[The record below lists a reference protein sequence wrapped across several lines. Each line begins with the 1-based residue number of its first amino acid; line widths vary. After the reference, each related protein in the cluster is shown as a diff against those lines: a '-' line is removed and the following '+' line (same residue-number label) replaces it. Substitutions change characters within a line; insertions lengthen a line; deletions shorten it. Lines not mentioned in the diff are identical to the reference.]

1 MNFHNTIRPIL
12 VIFLLFGQFPLYGVL
27 TRKPLRWHFR
37 WCSLQTVLSLGLIH
51 VGLFLCFVEYDRL
64 KAIGVNADNLIG
76 PLFYLD
82 VIIIMLLLLRVAYRW
97 PTVVP
102 KWEQIESLEVM
113 QYNARQQN
121 ARSCRRI
128 RAIALL
134 LIVLGFAEHMLSIG
148 KTVNARVDEART
160 CHWNYSNLPEYYAL
174 RTYGFFF
181 RRVPYN
187 FPSFIFLEYANTAL
201 TMAWTVQDVLLI
213 MISDSIA
220 GYFKRINSRIQF
232 YTTVQVVAREKFW
245 SEIHSDYVMVCELL
259 EHVMTICSPLL
270 VVSCGTNLYLI
281 CYQLFHLVDRT
292 DDFIIVTVFTYFSL
306 FFIILRTFLTMH
318 YCSAVHEV
326 ARKPLKLFRRVPTSN
341 WCSELERFYSFIRKS
356 SIAIN
361 AMGLFRLTKKTM
373 LTMLGAVITYEL
385 VMLHFAQT
393 TANQGIVRACSPEQ
407 FLFQPKMQIT
417 TN

>member
-134 LIVLGFAEHMLSIG
+134 LIVLGFGMEVRKEGRMH
-148 KTVNARVDEART
+148 
-160 CHWNYSNLPEYYAL
+160 
-174 RTYGFFF
+174 
-181 RRVPYN
+181 
-187 FPSFIFLEYANTAL
+187 
-201 TMAWTVQDVLLI
+201 
-213 MISDSIA
+213 
-220 GYFKRINSRIQF
+220 
-232 YTTVQVVAREKFW
+232 
-245 SEIHSDYVMVCELL
+245 
-259 EHVMTICSPLL
+259 
-270 VVSCGTNLYLI
+270 LYLNI
-281 CYQLFHLVDRT
+281 YIVQRNWIGSSGTYAVDREN
-292 DDFIIVTVFTYFSL
+292 
-306 FFIILRTFLTMH
+306 R
-318 YCSAVHEV
+318 
-326 ARKPLKLFRRVPTSN
+326 
-341 WCSELERFYSFIRKS
+341 ERES
-356 SIAIN
+356 
-361 AMGLFRLTKKTM
+361 G
-373 LTMLGAVITYEL
+373 
-385 VMLHFAQT
+385 
-393 TANQGIVRACSPEQ
+393 
-407 FLFQPKMQIT
+407 
-417 TN
+417 

>member
-134 LIVLGFAEHMLSIG
+134 LIVLGFGMKVRKEG
-148 KTVNARVDEART
+148 RT
-160 CHWNYSNLPEYYAL
+160 H
-174 RTYGFFF
+174 
-181 RRVPYN
+181 
-187 FPSFIFLEYANTAL
+187 
-201 TMAWTVQDVLLI
+201 
-213 MISDSIA
+213 
-220 GYFKRINSRIQF
+220 
-232 YTTVQVVAREKFW
+232 
-245 SEIHSDYVMVCELL
+245 
-259 EHVMTICSPLL
+259 
-270 VVSCGTNLYLI
+270 LY
-281 CYQLFHLVDRT
+281 
-292 DDFIIVTVFTYFSL
+292 
-306 FFIILRTFLTMH
+306 
-318 YCSAVHEV
+318 
-326 ARKPLKLFRRVPTSN
+326 
-341 WCSELERFYSFIRKS
+341 
-356 SIAIN
+356 
-361 AMGLFRLTKKTM
+361 
-373 LTMLGAVITYEL
+373 
-385 VMLHFAQT
+385 
-393 TANQGIVRACSPEQ
+393 
-407 FLFQPKMQIT
+407 
-417 TN
+417 